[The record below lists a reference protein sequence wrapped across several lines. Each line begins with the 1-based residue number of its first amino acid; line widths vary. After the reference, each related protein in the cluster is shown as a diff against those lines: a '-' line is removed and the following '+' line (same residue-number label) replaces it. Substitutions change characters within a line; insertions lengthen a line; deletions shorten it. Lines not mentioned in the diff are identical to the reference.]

1 MACAT
6 LKRSLDWESLNQRPA
21 KRRRCGIF
29 PSAGG
34 SAQSPSTQPGTSKL
48 TCEPTP
54 SVFADATLTKLTP
67 GTLTQSSINVV
78 MEYWKTFW
86 ISIRNKKKKKIKQR
100 KSNVFIVCFI
110 NSSISLNRKNGSKY
124 SWGNY
129 PFASAKTI
137 EFHIQQLWEN
147 ARLGIKRFGNGSR

>member
-29 PSAGG
+29 PTTGTG
-34 SAQSPSTQPGTSKL
+34 STQSPNTHPGTTKL

-67 GTLTQSSINVV
+67 GMLSQSSKSIITVIHESHHRHHEKVFCVQKN
-78 MEYWKTFW
+78 KT
-86 ISIRNKKKKKIKQR
+86 N
-100 KSNVFIVCFI
+100 
-110 NSSISLNRKNGSKY
+110 KNGNCGK
-124 SWGNY
+124 
-129 PFASAKTI
+129 F
-137 EFHIQQLWEN
+137 
-147 ARLGIKRFGNGSR
+147 

>member
-34 SAQSPSTQPGTSKL
+34 SAQSPTTQPGTSKL
-48 TCEPTP
+48 TCEPTA

-67 GTLTQSSINVV
+67 GTL
-78 MEYWKTFW
+78 
-86 ISIRNKKKKKIKQR
+86 
-100 KSNVFIVCFI
+100 
-110 NSSISLNRKNGSKY
+110 KY
-124 SWGNY
+124 S
-129 PFASAKTI
+129 SLDV
-137 EFHIQQLWEN
+137 EFEMH
-147 ARLGIKRFGNGSR
+147 F